1 MSQLENFGKLRERF
15 SAGVDFVTIY
25 ISEAHP
31 SEQVIFYT
39 GFLIFNNLLNQ
50 TNLLFQEY
58 NNSIPVIF

>member
-39 GFLIFNNLLNQ
+39 GFLIFNNLLNK
-50 TNLLFQEY
+50 TNSFFQK
-58 NNSIPVIF
+58 